1 MRNILVGCFVALVL
15 GATSLDAHHSFFAE
29 FDPNKPIT
37 LVGTVTK
44 VEWSNPHIFLHVDVK
59 DPSANVTN
67 WAIEMGNVK
76 LAHPAGLVA
85 RCDQDWRRHYRRRL
99 PRPGRQQAGERQDGP
114 AERQEDVRRVESSH
128 HSLRLVRPCVVRD
141 PREAAQDHAVPR
153 QF

>member
-29 FDPNKPIT
+29 FDPNKPMT

-67 WAIEMGNVK
+67 WAIEMGNVNSLIRLGWSRDAIKIGDVITVDGFLARDGSK
-76 LAHPAGLVA
+76 LANAKTVLLNGKKMFAGSS
-85 RCDQDWRRHYRRRL
+85 
-99 PRPGRQQAGERQDGP
+99 QATTR
-114 AERQEDVRRVESSH
+114 
-128 HSLRLVRPCVVRD
+128 
-141 PREAAQDHAVPR
+141 
-153 QF
+153 